1 MVLVESHHALMAR
14 TLQGELM
21 NRIAAAIFLAVLII
35 LCSQSGSAQRRQKRS
50 DDLKK
55 LREEVKSLKTG
66 QEAMQKDL
74 QEIKKLLEVSVGAVP
89 PPTPILEAIS
99 VGDNPFLGN
108 KNARVVLLDFSDYQ
122 CPFCGRFV
130 RETMPQLEQEYIK
143 TGKVKYVFRDLPIE
157 SIHPFALKAA
167 EAVRCAGEQNTYWE
181 MHYRLY
187 QNQNALDT
195 GSMPAH
201 VQALGMNLPAFTTC
215 LNSGKYAT
223 GIRKDIADASAAGIS
238 GTPTFVV
245 GLVNT
250 RNPNDGNIKVLQQ
263 IIGAQPFE
271 VFKSALEKALA
282 AANK

>member
-1 MVLVESHHALMAR
+1 MAR
-14 TLQGELM
+14 KPQGELM
-21 NRIAAAIFLAVLII
+21 NRIAASIFFVVLIF
-35 LCSQSGSAQRRQKRS
+35 LCSQSGSAQRRQQNN
-50 DDLKK
+50 DLKK

-74 QEIKKLLEVSVGAVP
+74 QEIKKLLEARLGAAP
-89 PPTPILEAIS
+89 PPTPALEAIS

-157 SIHPFALKAA
+157 TIHPFALKAA
-167 EAVRCAGEQNTYWE
+167 EAVHCAGEQSTYWE
-181 MHYRLY
+181 MHNRLY
-187 QNQNALDT
+187 QNQNALDA
-195 GSMPAH
+195 GSMHAH
-201 VQALGMNLPAFTTC
+201 AQALGINLPAFTAC

-223 GIRKDIADASAAGIS
+223 GIRRDMADASAAGIS
-238 GTPTFVV
+238 GTPTFVI

-250 RNPNDGNIKVLQQ
+250 RNPNDQNIKVLQQ

-271 VFKSALEKALA
+271 AFKAALEKALA

>member
-1 MVLVESHHALMAR
+1 
-14 TLQGELM
+14 M
-21 NRIAAAIFLAVLII
+21 NRIAAAIFLAALIFW
-35 LCSQSGSAQRRQKRS
+35 CPQSGSAQKRQQN
-50 DDLKK
+50 DVLKQ
-55 LREEVKSLKTG
+55 LREDVKSLKKG

-74 QEIKKLLEVSVGAVP
+74 QEIKKLLEARGGAAP
-89 PPTPILEAIS
+89 LPAPTLQAIS
-99 VGDNPFLGN
+99 IGDNPFLGN

-157 SIHPFALKAA
+157 AIHPFALKAA
-167 EAVRCAGEQNTYWE
+167 EAVRCAGEQSTYWE
-181 MHYRLY
+181 MHYRLF
-187 QNQNALDT
+187 QNQNALDV

-201 VQALGMNLPAFTTC
+201 AQALGMDLPAFTAC

-223 GIRKDIADASAAGIS
+223 GIRKDMADAAAAGIS
-238 GTPTFVV
+238 GTPTFLI

-250 RNPNDGNIKVLQQ
+250 RNPNDRNIKVTQQ
-263 IIGAQPFE
+263 IVGAQSFE
-271 VFKSALEKALA
+271 AFKAALERALA

>member
-1 MVLVESHHALMAR
+1 MAR
-14 TLQGELM
+14 TPQGELM
-21 NRIAAAIFLAVLII
+21 NRIAAATFVAALII
-35 LCSQSGSAQRRQKRS
+35 LCSQSGSAQRRQQKS

-74 QEIKKLLEVSVGAVP
+74 QEIKKLLEARVGALP
-89 PPTPILEAIS
+89 PPAPTLQAIS

-130 RETMPQLEQEYIK
+130 RETMPELEQEYIK

-157 SIHPFALKAA
+157 AIHPFALKAA
-167 EAVRCAGEQNTYWE
+167 EAVRCAGEQSTYWE

-187 QNQNALDT
+187 QNQNALDV

-201 VQALGMNLPAFTTC
+201 AQALGMNLAAFTAC

-223 GIRKDIADASAAGIS
+223 GIRKDMADASAAGIS

-250 RNPNDGNIKVLQQ
+250 RNPNDRNIKVLQQ

-271 VFKSALEKALA
+271 AFKAALEKALA

>member
-1 MVLVESHHALMAR
+1 
-14 TLQGELM
+14 M
-21 NRIAAAIFLAVLII
+21 NRIAAAIFLAVLIF
-35 LCSQSGSAQRRQKRS
+35 LCPQSGSGQRRQQNNG
-50 DDLKK
+50 DLNK
-55 LREEVKSLKTG
+55 LREEVKSLKAG

-74 QEIKKLLEVSVGAVP
+74 QEIKKLLEARLGAVP
-89 PPTPILEAIS
+89 PPTPALEAIS

-157 SIHPFALKAA
+157 TIHPFALKAA
-167 EAVRCAGEQNTYWE
+167 EAVHCAGEQSTYWE
-181 MHYRLY
+181 MHNRLY
-187 QNQNALDT
+187 KNQNALDA

-201 VQALGMNLPAFTTC
+201 AQALGMNLPAFTAC

-223 GIRKDIADASAAGIS
+223 GIRKDMADASEAGIS
-238 GTPTFVV
+238 GTPTFVI

-250 RNPNDGNIKVLQQ
+250 RNPNDRNIKVLQQ

-271 VFKSALEKALA
+271 AFKSALEKALA